1 MVTMTAP
8 HGRDPQHDRDDD
20 AVFRQIVAGFA
31 DDPGDAVP
39 RWPVSED
46 LDPSGDDGAGTAGEV
61 PDVSPYTDGSHHTEA
76 LPGWVE
82 PEALPDEGHYEP
94 PPPPRI
100 PRLRL
105 RTLAALLVLAA
116 GFAVLFVPYTIGF
129 DDSAG
134 SLVLGML
141 LVAGGVTLLIKGM
154 RDAPGADDRPDDGA
168 VV

>member
-1 MVTMTAP
+1 MTAP
-8 HGRDPQHDRDDD
+8 HEPDPRNDRDDD
-20 AVFRQIVAGFA
+20 AVFRQIVAGFG
-31 DDPGDAVP
+31 DDPGDEVP

-46 LDPSGDDGAGTAGEV
+46 VDDEPGTTGE
-61 PDVSPYTDGSHHTEA
+61 PAQPSPYRDGSSPQEG

-82 PEALPDEGHYEP
+82 PEALPDDGHYEP
-94 PPPPRI
+94 PAPPRI

-105 RTLAALLVLAA
+105 RTVGALLLMVA
-116 GFAVLFVPYTIGF
+116 GFAVLFTPYAIGF

-134 SLVLGML
+134 SMVLGMM
-141 LVAGGVTLLIKGM
+141 LVAGGVTLLLKGM

>member
-8 HGRDPQHDRDDD
+8 HERDPQPDRDDD
-20 AVFRQIVAGFA
+20 AVFRQIIAGFGQ
-31 DDPGDAVP
+31 DPEDAVP

-46 LDPSGDDGAGTAGEV
+46 VTPETGTAGDV
-61 PDVSPYTDGSHHTEA
+61 PDVSPYRDGSAHEEG

-94 PPPPRI
+94 PPPPRV

-105 RTLAALLVLAA
+105 RTIGALLLAVA
-116 GFAVLFVPYTIGF
+116 GFAVLFTPYAIGF
-129 DDSAG
+129 DESAG
-134 SLVLGML
+134 SMILGML
-141 LVAGGVTLLIKGM
+141 LVAGGATLLIKGM

>member
-8 HGRDPQHDRDDD
+8 HERDPQNDRDDD
-20 AVFRQIVAGFA
+20 AVFRQIVAGFGQ
-31 DDPGDAVP
+31 DPGDEVP

-46 LDPSGDDGAGTAGEV
+46 LDPEV
-61 PDVSPYTDGSHHTEA
+61 DTEPGRTDEPAPYRDGSSPQEG

-82 PEALPDEGHYEP
+82 PEALPDDGHYVP
-94 PPPPRI
+94 PPPPRL

-105 RTLAALLVLAA
+105 RTLASLVLMVA
-116 GFAVLFVPYTIGF
+116 GFAVLFTPYAIGF
-129 DDSAG
+129 DDSPG
-134 SLVLGML
+134 SMVLGMM